1 MTPLESLCFCI
12 LEFSVQV
19 AMCALAS
26 FWEVGLCLRSNN
38 CCLCS
43 TRKRPI
49 ERFMHLRCMPTVCE
63 RHELGAA
70 LPVAWY

>member
-1 MTPLESLCFCI
+1 MPLESLRFCI

-26 FWEVGLCLRSNN
+26 FWEVGLYLRSKT

-43 TRKRPI
+43 TRKPSI
-49 ERFMHLRCMPTVCE
+49 KRFVLFIMYANRL
-63 RHELGAA
+63 
-70 LPVAWY
+70 